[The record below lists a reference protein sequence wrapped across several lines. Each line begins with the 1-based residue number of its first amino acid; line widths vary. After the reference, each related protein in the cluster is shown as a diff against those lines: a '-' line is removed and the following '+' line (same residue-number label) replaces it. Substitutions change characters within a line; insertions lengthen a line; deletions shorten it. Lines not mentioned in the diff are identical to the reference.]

1 MFFRFKICLTS
12 DKQLMKKRINQIL
25 AMKFSVDF
33 ENIWSSAD
41 SAAVRAA
48 FSVFFQCVLEL
59 LVCSSSLSSESCR
72 GSHSSKPQQQFLLLH
87 ISLLT
92 TNQPRCFDYTQ
103 QQSTSNCFLIFN
115 ALEDFGKV
123 TAISEIPTTCFQTQY
138 TSLWVAKDKKEV

>member
-1 MFFRFKICLTS
+1 MFFRFKIYLTS

-48 FSVFFQCVLEL
+48 AEL

-92 TNQPRCFDYTQ
+92 TNQPRCFNYTQ

-123 TAISEIPTTCFQTQY
+123 TAISEIPATCFQTQY